1 MAAEVLLE
9 VEDAQG
15 VALIDVEE
23 LAESGIG
30 LDHLLLHQTLL
41 SGVLADT
48 SGDFRTRDERTL
60 GETQEGGECVRDLSR
75 DGEDG
80 GLLLD
85 GRRAICRS
93 SASAATTL
101 GSLLQL
107 TRDLLLQLLHVG
119 MDGVD
124 GSASSVD
131 GLHEAGEL
139 SSDVDVLLSGG
150 NRCSSGRSRDG
161 DRSRGDDDGS
171 GDDGSRGGDAGGSGR
186 SSGGGGLLG
195 GLLRSSC

>member
-1 MAAEVLLE
+1 VAAEVLLE

-15 VALIDVEE
+15 VTLIDVEE

-48 SGDFRTRDERTL
+48 SGDLRTRDERTL

-80 GLLLD
+80 GLLLN
-85 GRRAICRS
+85 RSRAIRRR

-101 GSLLQL
+101 GGLLQL

-171 GDDGSRGGDAGGSGR
+171 GDHRRRCGSGGRGR